1 MKPFTFQPFK
11 TVLFAAGA
19 TMLMWTTACKKD
31 AFDEKAALTAQ
42 RDLLQFKYDN
52 EKSLEQ
58 LRQQGATALAQ
69 LQYQLSLQQQM
80 LTMRSQDS
88 LNRAYQRFVDSLSRA
103 TGRHADSISMLNNRR
118 QDIIVK
124 VQDIITAQAIQG
136 ATVTLPTTVGTV
148 LQATTDAGGQAIF
161 PAAGN
166 TNVPPTVQAIVTR
179 TGYVSAQSTFITRTS
194 SSVGQATVQLWN
206 NGNARN
212 TIRGNVTI
220 DVNLANGSAENVS
233 GQLIT
238 ITNSYQGTTY
248 FYSALTDVS
257 GNYSINVPD
266 NGGTIGAY
274 SYVPV
279 VKDSVQRMYVNGL
292 VPGIDSIPSVQN
304 VPARFTLGSISGGT
318 QLPSLGGLA
327 GSVPTTVSRFHA
339 AINEA
344 DSNGRSFYVKNLF
357 LNGQQDPIN
366 GRTNVYVGGFNTP
379 NNGVSIDANNQV
391 VTGTTFTSRYPVSS
405 ATSLSAPTTT
415 PTQIA
420 ARFVDLMNNSDNF
433 FSRVPSIQANIAWS
447 SVFPTSTASFAT
459 LVNNTNYTFP
469 AGNFATFVF
478 NTRSSAAGNVNGF
491 NPNAWGIVNGNL
503 SGFNFQSYTV
513 TNRAYVNSTGNLP
526 SNFTV
531 SGGQTITNNLTFGV
545 GVLQQGVR

>member
-69 LQYQLSLQQQM
+69 LQYQLALQQQM

-103 TGRHADSISMLNNRR
+103 TGRHADSIAILNNRR

-148 LQATTDAGGQAIF
+148 LQATTDASGQAIF

-179 TGYVSAQSTFITRTS
+179 TGYVSAQSGFITRNS
-194 SSVGQATVQLWN
+194 VSVGQTTVSLWN

-220 DVNLANGSAENVS
+220 DANLTNGSAENVS

-248 FYSALTDVS
+248 FYSALTDAS
-257 GNYSINVPD
+257 GNYSISVPD
-266 NGGTIGAY
+266 NGGGIGTY
-274 SYVPV
+274 SFVSV
-279 VKDSVQRMYVNGL
+279 VKDSVQRMYVNAL
-292 VPGIDSIPSVQN
+292 VPGIDSIPSVQS
-304 VPARFTLGSISGGT
+304 VPARFTLGSISGGAS
-318 QLPSLGGLA
+318 LPTLAPGLS
-327 GSVPTTVSRFHA
+327 GIVLSNFNRFHA
-339 AINEA
+339 AINVA
-344 DSNGRSFYVKNLF
+344 DSNG
-357 LNGQQDPIN
+357 
-366 GRTNVYVGGFNTP
+366 
-379 NNGVSIDANNQV
+379 
-391 VTGTTFTSRYPVSS
+391 
-405 ATSLSAPTTT
+405 
-415 PTQIA
+415 
-420 ARFVDLMNNSDNF
+420 
-433 FSRVPSIQANIAWS
+433 
-447 SVFPTSTASFAT
+447 
-459 LVNNTNYTFP
+459 
-469 AGNFATFVF
+469 
-478 NTRSSAAGNVNGF
+478 
-491 NPNAWGIVNGNL
+491 
-503 SGFNFQSYTV
+503 
-513 TNRAYVNSTGNLP
+513 
-526 SNFTV
+526 
-531 SGGQTITNNLTFGV
+531 
-545 GVLQQGVR
+545 